1 MAGEHRPW
9 TRQATRIGINACPPK
24 YFTPDLQHE
33 IPRRLRERVMFGADY
48 PLLTY
53 ERLISDWRGLG
64 YSDEVLEKVF
74 SGNAERFL
82 SQVRNGGGMS
92 K

>member
-1 MAGEHRPW
+1 VDASGDPDRDQRLSAKVFHARPAARNSAAPAR
-9 TRQATRIGINACPPK
+9 TRDVWSG
-24 YFTPDLQHE
+24 L
-33 IPRRLRERVMFGADY
+33 